1 VSPVSIRSLV
11 NPQALAL
18 VWATGL
24 ITLLA
29 IAQPVPARRTSE
41 GAARPRLHVGLV
53 FVEQSSVGQVNEQPG
68 FFEPTQ
74 DYYQARGSKVTA
86 AWGLDRIELPENG
99 ELTASLTIRGATNPH
114 EIVRPDLA
122 KVRDDDGRHPFAER
136 FQIEDVSGKVAQPE
150 AKEVVFVYRLR
161 PRGPGV
167 NRLPS
172 LPFWYD
178 TGIRVGNPF
187 QLTRAKG
194 IDIVVARVAKARP
207 PAVPLI
213 EPDRLFQLEAGPP
226 LLDREPFAPG
236 IGSWALLFGM
246 GLVIAGGW
254 YAGWRWVYP
263 EGVRLARL
271 RRSRA
276 ARRAADAIG
285 RAGRGADPAGTIAA
299 VVIGYLRARFPLPPG
314 AETPTEIGDGLRAA
328 GLAAP
333 QVDWVEAFLRRCDEF
348 RFAPISDKPL
358 SLAAEAESLLVRLE
372 AVE

>member
-1 VSPVSIRSLV
+1 M

-29 IAQPVPARRTSE
+29 IAQPVV
-41 GAARPRLHVGLV
+41 ARPTSLAQRRPHFCAGLV
-53 FVEQSSVGQVNEQPG
+53 LIAQSSVEHFNAEQPG

-74 DYYQARGSKVTA
+74 DYYRARGSKVTA
-86 AWGLDRIELPENG
+86 AWGLDRIEVPEDG
-99 ELTASLTIRGATNPH
+99 VLTASLTIRGATNPH

-122 KVRDDDGRHPFAER
+122 KVRDEDGRHPFAER
-136 FQIEDVSGKVAQPE
+136 FQIEDVSGASARPE

-161 PRGPGV
+161 PRGLGV

-178 TGIRVGNPF
+178 TGVRVGNPF

-213 EPDRLFQLEAGPP
+213 EPDRLFQLEAGPGLP
-226 LLDREPFAPG
+226 DREPFAPG
-236 IGSWALLFGM
+236 VGSWVVLFGL
-246 GLVIAGGW
+246 GLAIAGGW
-254 YAGWRWVYP
+254 YAGWRWAYP
-263 EGVRLARL
+263 DGARLARL

-276 ARRAADAIG
+276 VRRATDAIG
-285 RAGRGADPAGTIAA
+285 RAGRGADPAGAVAA
-299 VVIGYLRARFPLPPG
+299 AVIGYLRARFPLPPG
-314 AETPTEIGDGLRAA
+314 AETPAEVEEGLRAA
-328 GLAAP
+328 GQTAP
-333 QVDWVEAFLRRCDEF
+333 VLDWVEAFLRRCDEL
-348 RFAPISDKPL
+348 RFAPTSDRPL